1 MYTISLIKLK
11 FYFFFLVSE
20 KKNIPI
26 LSFKMPVC
34 LMSIIYNVHVHVWYF
49 NLHVQL
55 LYCFFKNIHFII
67 SFSDHKKK
75 TPCFLFLKCL
85 SCMFIILSA
94 HVWNFDTNN
103 DQLDCY
109 MTLTGSFWASI
120 ITSVEQFLSWPGP
133 AARAHQHVCRLLP
146 RSLLLS
152 LSPGEI
158 SNVNFREN

>member
-1 MYTISLIKLK
+1 MSMSDILTYMYNFYTAFLKTYTSL
-11 FYFFFLVSE
+11 FLLVNTR
-20 KKNIPI
+20 KK
-26 LSFKMPVC
+26 
-34 LMSIIYNVHVHVWYF
+34 
-49 NLHVQL
+49 
-55 LYCFFKNIHFII
+55 
-67 SFSDHKKK
+67 
-75 TPCFLFLKCL
+75 PCFLFLKCL
-85 SCMFIILSA
+85 SCMFILQSA

-103 DQLDCY
+103 DQLNFY
-109 MTLTGSFWASI
+109 ITLTGSFGASI